1 MDIFLANLSVDIVHF
16 VVLMETSECVCKRL
30 HVAQAQE
37 SYEKAMEKARKEH
50 ERSNVSPAIF
60 PEYQL
65 WEDHWIR

>member
-1 MDIFLANLSVDIVHF
+1 MSILLTQNIYI
-16 VVLMETSECVCKRL
+16 
-30 HVAQAQE
+30 QAQE

-50 ERSNVSPAIF
+50 ERSNVSPAVF

>member
-1 MDIFLANLSVDIVHF
+1 MKECCTHIALFSE
-16 VVLMETSECVCKRL
+16 ETTKTFTVFT
-30 HVAQAQE
+30 QAQE

>member
-1 MDIFLANLSVDIVHF
+1 M
-16 VVLMETSECVCKRL
+16 VLCNKVILKVMSWWMVSPWKQYMC
-30 HVAQAQE
+30 HIQAQE
-37 SYEKAMEKARKEH
+37 TYEKAMDKARKEH

>member
-1 MDIFLANLSVDIVHF
+1 MLQQIVLRQRSCINDYF
-16 VVLMETSECVCKRL
+16 ISLKQLLLNNSCV
-30 HVAQAQE
+30 QAQE

>member
-1 MDIFLANLSVDIVHF
+1 MS
-16 VVLMETSECVCKRL
+16 
-30 HVAQAQE
+30 HVQAQE
-37 SYEKAMEKARKEH
+37 TYEKAMDKARKEH

>member
-1 MDIFLANLSVDIVHF
+1 MSF
-16 VVLMETSECVCKRL
+16 
-30 HVAQAQE
+30 QAQE

-65 WEDHWIR
+65 WEDHWIRYSCSHRYRTFSQ